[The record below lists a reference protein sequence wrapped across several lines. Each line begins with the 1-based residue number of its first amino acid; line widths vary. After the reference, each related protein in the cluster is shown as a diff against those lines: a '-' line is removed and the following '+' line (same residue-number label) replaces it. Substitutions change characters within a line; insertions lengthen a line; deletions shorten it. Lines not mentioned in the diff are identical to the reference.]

1 MSFGAKIIKKPDKMI
16 NIADSHQPEKKNSS
30 GLITNFENE
39 TSFRIQDNSP
49 IPHYYCAPGFQI
61 ESSRIFKLVKTVTAI
76 TF

>member
-1 MSFGAKIIKKPDKMI
+1 MSFGAKIIKKPRI
-16 NIADSHQPEKKNSS
+16 TIADSHQPEKKNSS

-49 IPHYYCAPGFQI
+49 IPHYYCASGFQI
-61 ESSRIFKLVKTVTAI
+61 ASSRMFKLVKTITAP